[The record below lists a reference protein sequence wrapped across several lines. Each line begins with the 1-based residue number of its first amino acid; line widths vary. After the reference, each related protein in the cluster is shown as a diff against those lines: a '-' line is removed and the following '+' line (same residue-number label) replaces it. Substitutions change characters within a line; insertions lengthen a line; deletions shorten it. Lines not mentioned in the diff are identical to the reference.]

1 MLEFENYIEKLEQ
14 EYKRDLK
21 DILSAYYLKRDLG
34 PSSTAKELGVPR
46 QVVLHYINQ
55 FGLKE
60 VKHQQIREK
69 AKYLN

>member
-1 MLEFENYIEKLEQ
+1 MLEFEGYKEKLEQ

-21 DILSAYYLKRDLG
+21 DILSAYYLTRDLG

-60 VKHQQIREK
+60 AKHQQIREK